1 MGESPIEQLLG
12 AVDRLDGEAVMALL
26 AAVGRLL
33 AADGRRA
40 QGPEVRHVLIT
51 QFLASCGG
59 TTHRITCRWHV
70 DDTWI
75 AEVDAAYELRD
86 GTRWDS
92 LPRAI
97 VLRSGPGGIADLRV
111 YGAHE
116 RRLATLITSG
126 RDCWWEGGGSRRS
139 ERAQRRV
146 HALLLAARRQP
157 LGGRGRG

>member
-26 AAVGRLL
+26 AADVRLL

-40 QGPEVRHVLIT
+40 QGPKELHDLIT
-51 QFLASCGG
+51 QFLASLRW
-59 TTHRITCRWHV
+59 TTHRITSQWHV

-116 RRLATLITSG
+116 RRLSDDRTF
-126 RDCWWEGGGSRRS
+126 REG
-139 ERAQRRV
+139 
-146 HALLLAARRQP
+146 LLV
-157 LGGRGRG
+157 GGRWLPPL